1 MDHCI
6 FITIITIIY
15 QNIELKGRDKMFY
28 HWEMKNKFLS
38 SKCHAS

>member
-15 QNIELKGRDKMFY
+15 QNIELKGR
-28 HWEMKNKFLS
+28 EKNVLS
-38 SKCHAS
+38 LGNEK